1 MIVVDTDVLAIHH
14 IFLRD
19 KSREENEEAYK
30 VLKDHMARTTIY
42 NLLELCGIFLNGKH
56 GRQS

>member
-30 VLKDHMARTTIY
+30 VLKDHMVRTTIY
-42 NLLELCGIFLNGKH
+42 NLLELCEIFSQ
-56 GRQS
+56 RQI